1 MRAIFRKGIP
11 LDADGDG
18 LTLYPGGDI
27 SLTNA
32 ILTFFFSL
40 SGRRLCRTMRVRM
53 FTAAFWKRSTA

>member
-32 ILTFFFSL
+32 MLTLFL
-40 SGRRLCRTMRVRM
+40 ACQVDAYAEPCG
-53 FTAAFWKRSTA
+53 